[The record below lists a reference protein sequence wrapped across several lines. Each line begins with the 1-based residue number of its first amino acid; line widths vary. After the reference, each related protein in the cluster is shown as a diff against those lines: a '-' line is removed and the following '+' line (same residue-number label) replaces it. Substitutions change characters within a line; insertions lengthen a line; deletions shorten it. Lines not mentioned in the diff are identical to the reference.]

1 MIKRGFRLHWLLRK
15 AGRLRSGIGVKS
27 WSLDFAAAGPESRTD
42 NFVGVGF
49 AGDGVGLWSWRSAAA
64 GEARDGQVEAS
75 PEKMH
80 WTIFADEAGA
90 EFLEDDVAQ
99 NQNLPEAVG
108 VFGIVG
114 GVLGV
119 SLEGDWT
126 RDLDRHGPD
135 SYFYTQRL
143 QGGHE
148 LGIEGGDGLRFQGKG
163 LCRAPACLDGQLVVD
178 EVELHFEDSAAV
190 GNG

>member
-108 VFGIVG
+108 IFGIVR
-114 GVLGV
+114 GVLRVG
-119 SLEGDWT
+119 LEGNGVWDF
-126 RDLDRHGPD
+126 DGHGPD
-135 SYFYTQRL
+135 FHFDAQGFE
-143 QGGHE
+143 GGHE
-148 LGIEGGDGLRFQGKG
+148 FRI
-163 LCRAPACLDGQLVVD
+163 
-178 EVELHFEDSAAV
+178 EDSDRLRLERNAV
-190 GNG
+190 R